1 MKKHLIILLFVPF
14 MSFGQEYTYSI
25 NQLVNFRTAAS
36 SKSEIIRVLKKDET
50 VKVID
55 SINNW
60 YKIIDTGNNA
70 GFVSKKFIDKNLKPI
85 IKTNKSTFDLD
96 PKMTISFIILALIIF
111 FLIKKNSGQSK
122 QLKKIKNDK
131 KELEEKYDPIISIEN
146 EVNKLEKNKKE
157 LSEQYTKG
165 KSIFDELEKQ
175 ISLYKN
181 NVEFY
186 DFGLY
191 EPVFAF
197 DTSEI
202 FKNEI
207 SINREKQKN
216 LIRKKLA
223 CYSTIEW
230 LVNGSKREGNKKTN
244 RHIKLT
250 LRAFNGEC
258 DTLISKV
265 RWNNIKSFQERIYR
279 CHKVINQMNEP
290 MSFVIDKKYLVLKID
305 ELKLNH
311 EYKLKKQ
318 REKEEERKARALIRE
333 EEKARRD
340 FENAQKNAE
349 KEKKLYNSLLEKAK
363 KELNLVSGKKLD
375 NLQQKINDL
384 EKSLDESNKK
394 AERAKSMAQ
403 QTKRGH
409 VYVVSN
415 VGSFG
420 EGIYKIGMTRRLDPI
435 DRVKELGDASVPFVF
450 DKHAMIY
457 TEDAPKLESLLHSKF
472 SHLRVNKVNNRK
484 EYFKV
489 SIEEIENCI
498 EENFEGEFEL
508 IKNYEAKEFRET
520 QAILNTKSEK
530 EKLKNEFPEKLF

>member
-1 MKKHLIILLFVPF
+1 MNKFLLLLFFPIIL
-14 MSFGQEYTYSI
+14 FGQEFNYNI
-25 NQLVNFRTAAS
+25 NQTVNFRENPS
-36 SKSEIIRVLKKDET
+36 VKSDIIKVLEKNESI
-50 VKVID
+50 KVID

-60 YKIIDTGNNA
+60 YKIIDKSNNT
-70 GFVSKKFIDKNLKPI
+70 GFVSKRFIDKSLKPVSKSNKNGFYLDPKI
-85 IKTNKSTFDLD
+85 TISIVILLVIMFILIKTNSD
-96 PKMTISFIILALIIF
+96 
-111 FLIKKNSGQSK
+111 QSK
-122 QLKKIKNDK
+122 KLKEIEKKK
-131 KELEEKYDPIISIEN
+131 KELEEKYNPIISIEN
-146 EVNKLEKNKKE
+146 EVNKIEKNKKE
-157 LSEQYTKG
+157 LAEEYAKG
-165 KSIFDELEKQ
+165 KSIFDELEKK
-175 ISLYKN
+175 ISMYEN
-181 NVEFY
+181 NVELY
-186 DFGLY
+186 DFGFY

-197 DTSEI
+197 DTAEI
-202 FKNEI
+202 FKDEI
-207 SINREKQKN
+207 SLNREKQKN
-216 LIRKKLA
+216 LIRQKLA
-223 CYSTIEW
+223 CYCTTEW
-230 LVNGSKREGNKKTN
+230 TVDGSKREGKKKTN

-250 LRAFNGEC
+250 MRAFNGEC

-265 RWNNIKSFQERIYR
+265 RWNNVKSFLERIKK
-279 CHKVINQMNEP
+279 CHQVINQMNEP
-290 MSFVIDKKYLVLKID
+290 MHVIIDDEYLVLKID

-318 REKEEERKARALIRE
+318 EEKEEQRKARALIRE

-340 FENAQKNAE
+340 FENAQRNAE
-349 KEKKLYNSLLEKAK
+349 KEKKLYNTLLEKAK
-363 KELNLVSGKKLD
+363 KELDLVSGKELEV
-375 NLQQKINDL
+375 LQQKINDL

-457 TEDAPKLESLLHSKF
+457 TEDAPKLESLLHNKF

-489 SIEEIENCI
+489 SIEEIEKCI

-520 QAILNTKSEK
+520 QAILNTQSEK

>member
-1 MKKHLIILLFVPF
+1 MKRFLLFLFFPIIL
-14 MSFGQEYTYSI
+14 FGQEFNYNI
-25 NQLVNFRTAAS
+25 NQTVNFRENAS
-36 SKSEIIRVLKKDET
+36 VKSDIIKVLEKNESIT
-50 VKVID
+50 VID

-60 YKIIDTGNNA
+60 YKLIDKANNT
-70 GFVSKKFIDKNLKPI
+70 GFVSKRFIDKNVKPVSKSNKNAFNLDRRI
-85 IKTNKSTFDLD
+85 TIPIIILIVLIFILIKTNSD
-96 PKMTISFIILALIIF
+96 
-111 FLIKKNSGQSK
+111 QSK
-122 QLKKIKNDK
+122 KFKKIEKEK
-131 KELEEKYDPIISIEN
+131 KELEEKYNPIVSIEN

-191 EPVFAF
+191 EPIFAF